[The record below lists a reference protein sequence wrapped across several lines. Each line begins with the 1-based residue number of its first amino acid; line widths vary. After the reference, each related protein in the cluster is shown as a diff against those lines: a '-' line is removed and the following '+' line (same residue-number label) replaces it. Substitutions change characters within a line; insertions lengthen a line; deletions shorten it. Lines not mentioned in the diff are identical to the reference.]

1 MTLLVSVLYMQN
13 CIRQI
18 FLLKFVRHNEK
29 VNLFCYANVKELCI
43 KFLKHDVQFWRFSWR
58 FFKESKEKKTLS
70 ARKYYNN
77 KYDVSFL
84 TDMIGWK
91 ETIFVLFFPDL
102 KLAILCIG
110 LFSPSVIFA
119 FLHLQRVLPCLEFA
133 HPKFCLKRDSLS
145 QLKSICP
152 VLNLPLFKKGK
163 RSKNKTGEN
172 ISLYTINNKP
182 FKNTLLLL
190 FST

>member
-91 ETIFVLFFPDL
+91 ETIFVFFSRHET
-102 KLAILCIG
+102 CNTVYR
-110 LFSPSVIFA
+110 VIFA
-119 FLHLQRVLPCLEFA
+119 ECY
-133 HPKFCLKRDSLS
+133 FCLSSLA
-145 QLKSICP
+145 KSFAMSWICP
-152 VLNLPLFKKGK
+152 AKVLFKK
-163 RSKNKTGEN
+163 R
-172 ISLYTINNKP
+172 
-182 FKNTLLLL
+182 
-190 FST
+190 